1 MPDASIDATL
11 NALVAS
17 GFGASGQRCM
27 ALTTAIFVG
36 GSMQWEDELVELAK
50 TVRVN
55 TGTDP
60 TADLGPVISKEVKDR
75 ISRLVQSAVDSGA
88 RLLLDG
94 RNIVVPGYENGNFVG
109 PTILHD
115 VTPNMECYK
124 EEIFG
129 PVLLCMQVETLE
141 DAILIVNRNRF
152 VNGTSIFTA
161 SGFAARK
168 FQNEIEAGLVGINV
182 PVPFPL
188 PFSSN
193 EQKESFA
200 SDFNFS
206 GKAGVQFYTQIKM
219 VAQQWRDFP
228 RIGVQLTMPPLS
240 DTDIR
245 SQGFSSVL
253 RPSSERDSP
262 SQRVSPSMSTSSD
275 RDSPTQEMLLP
286 IPLATERDLSDPGV
300 SSLSPAANGDMSS
313 RGASVLMSPAD
324 MELANRGT
332 SLAVP
337 PATERDLSS
346 KRVSLST
353 PQTSERIYMPKISHW
368 NESPALTSNRSDA
381 VPPPSERIYMP
392 TSQRNGN
399 TASTSCDGAYVLT
412 SHKNDNIGPL
422 ACRNNSMAP
431 TSHQTDVTLNQTSE
445 RIYMLSNSHLNDN
458 MGQSFQ
464 RSDTTMFPATE
475 RIYIPCT
482 SHRNDHIGSTS
493 LRADINLHSNT
504 ERLYMS
510 GPTPRNDMVP
520 ASQQADIMSPTSERM
535 YIPSLVQRN
544 TGMPPTSERL
554 YMPASAPS
562 TSQRMYT
569 QNPILSM
576 DDFPS
581 QGSSM
586 TLPTSQ
592 RI

>member
-1 MPDASIDATL
+1 MGFSVTSTLLTLHHAFPLGASMMLAALATEAGLPDGVLNVVHGTNVLSTSLEPFFLLLLIDIVNYICDDDDIKALSFVGSSTFGAQLYGRAASRGKRVQSHVGGKNYAVIMPDASIDAAL

-17 GFGASGQRCM
+17 GFGASGKRCM
-27 ALTTAIFVG
+27 ALTTAYFCWRIDAMPSSLSEVMGLMFVG
-36 GSMQWEDELVELAK
+36 FFIEFREKFLEKEDELVELAK

-60 TADLGPVISKEVKDR
+60 TADLGPVISKEVKTHFYCWIAFAFCKYFYVKDR

-193 EQKESFA
+193 EQKASFA
-200 SDFNFS
+200 TDFNFS

-228 RIGVQLTMPPLS
+228 RIGVQLTMPSLS

-313 RGASVLMSPAD
+313 RGASVLMS
-324 MELANRGT
+324 
-332 SLAVP
+332 
-337 PATERDLSS
+337 SS
-346 KRVSLST
+346 
-353 PQTSERIYMPKISHW
+353 
-368 NESPALTSNRSDA
+368 
-381 VPPPSERIYMP
+381 
-392 TSQRNGN
+392 
-399 TASTSCDGAYVLT
+399 
-412 SHKNDNIGPL
+412 
-422 ACRNNSMAP
+422 
-431 TSHQTDVTLNQTSE
+431 
-445 RIYMLSNSHLNDN
+445 
-458 MGQSFQ
+458 
-464 RSDTTMFPATE
+464 
-475 RIYIPCT
+475 
-482 SHRNDHIGSTS
+482 
-493 LRADINLHSNT
+493 
-504 ERLYMS
+504 
-510 GPTPRNDMVP
+510 
-520 ASQQADIMSPTSERM
+520 
-535 YIPSLVQRN
+535 
-544 TGMPPTSERL
+544 
-554 YMPASAPS
+554 
-562 TSQRMYT
+562 
-569 QNPILSM
+569 
-576 DDFPS
+576 
-581 QGSSM
+581 
-586 TLPTSQ
+586 
-592 RI
+592 